1 MTNKIDLRA
10 PRRPGGRSRKS
21 SRRKSPRQKAVS
33 YFLGNAKGQRRRHR
47 KHQLRQFLASVL
59 LVIALGPAVI
69 FALFR
74 VLPPPVT
81 PLMIIRVFEGEGWQ
95 YDWTPLEEI
104 SPHLARS
111 VVAAEDNRFCEHW
124 GIDLEAIWLTLR
136 DWQRGERLRGAS
148 TVSMQTTKNLL
159 LWPER
164 NFLRKLL
171 EAWLTPQ
178 LELIWSK
185 ERIIEVYLNIVEM
198 GPGIYGAE
206 AAARAHF
213 GKSAAQLSRR
223 EASLLAAVLPNP
235 RKFSASA
242 PSRYVLDRATTLR
255 RRVAQ
260 LGPLLDCLP

>member
-1 MTNKIDLRA
+1 MVKRIELRA
-10 PRRPGGRSRKS
+10 ERRPP
-21 SRRKSPRQKAVS
+21 SRRRKTARQKAVS
-33 YFLGNAKGQRRRHR
+33 FALGRSKGRQRRHR
-47 KHQLRQFLASVL
+47 KHQLRQFLASLL
-59 LVIALGPAVI
+59 LVVVLGPAVI

-74 VLPPPVT
+74 FLPPPVT
-81 PLMIIRVFEGEGWQ
+81 PLMIIRIVEGEGWR
-95 YDWTPLEEI
+95 YDWRPLEEI

-185 ERIIEVYLNIVEM
+185 ERIMEVYLNIVEM

-206 AAARAHF
+206 AAARTHF
-213 GKSAAQLSRR
+213 GKSAAQLTRR
-223 EASLLAAVLPNP
+223 EASILAAVLPNP
-235 RKFSASA
+235 RKFSAGA
-242 PSRYVLDRATTLR
+242 PSSYVLKRATTLR
-255 RRVAQ
+255 RRVSQ